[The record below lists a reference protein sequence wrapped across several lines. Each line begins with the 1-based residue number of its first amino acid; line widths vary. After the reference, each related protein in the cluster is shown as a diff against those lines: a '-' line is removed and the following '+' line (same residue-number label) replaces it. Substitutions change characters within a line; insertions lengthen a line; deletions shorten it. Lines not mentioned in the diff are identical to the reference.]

1 MTATETAAA
10 LHAGQTTARAVIQS
24 TLSRIAQN
32 NPAIQAFTAT
42 TPIRALSEAARI
54 DSLLQAGRSPGPLAG
69 VPYAVKNLF
78 DIEGL
83 TTLAGSRILS
93 ENPPAPADAFAIK
106 RLQQAGAILVGA
118 LNMEEFAYGFLTD
131 NAHHGRTLNPH
142 DAARTAGGSSGGSGA
157 AVAAGLVPLALGS
170 DTNGS
175 IRIPAA
181 FCGVFGLK
189 PTYGRLSRAGIVP
202 FVPSFDHIGPL
213 ARTTADIATAYDAL
227 QGPDP
232 NDPVQS
238 NRPIELATPT
248 LNGGHADLRIATADG
263 YFATGMTPPVARAVA
278 LAAAALGTTAKV
290 TIPAPEAARAAAYV
304 ITSIEAASLQRENL
318 RTRPQDFD
326 PATRDRFLA
335 GFLLPA
341 DWYIRAQRFRSWFRQ
356 AMHELF
362 HQVDVIIAPTAPF
375 EAPRFTDQTLQVDG
389 QTIPVRPT
397 IGRFTQPLS
406 LIGLPILAV
415 PIHIPGALPVG
426 VQLIGPPW
434 SEPTLLRV
442 ARTLETCFPAPFQGG
457 AEPAKVPR
465 TCSVGGMPAEGGG
478 G

>member
-1 MTATETAAA
+1 MTAPRSATETAAA
-10 LHAGQTTARAVIQS
+10 LHAGQTTAQATTQA
-24 TLSRIAQN
+24 TLNNIAQN
-32 NPAIQAFTAT
+32 DPTIQAFTAT
-42 TPIRALSEAARI
+42 TPTRAQEEATRI
-54 DSLLQAGRSPGPLAG
+54 DALLAAGQSPGPLAG
-69 VPYAVKNLF
+69 APYAVKNLF
-78 DIEGL
+78 DIESL
-83 TTLAGSRILS
+83 TTLAGSRILAG
-93 ENPPAPADAFAIK
+93 NPPAPTDAFAIA
-106 RLQQAGAILVGA
+106 RLHQAGAILVGA

-142 DAARTAGGSSGGSGA
+142 DPARTAGGSSGGAGA

-213 ARTTADIATAYDAL
+213 ARTTADIAAAYDAL

-238 NRPIELATPT
+238 NRPIEPATPT
-248 LNGGHADLRIATADG
+248 LHDGHANLRIATADG
-263 YFATGMTPPVARAVA
+263 YFASGMTQPVAQAVA
-278 LAAAALGTTAKV
+278 LAAAALGATGQV

-341 DWYIRAQRFRSWFRQ
+341 DWYIRAQRFRTWFRG
-356 AMHELF
+356 AMHEIF
-362 HQVDVIIAPTAPF
+362 QHVDVIIAPTAPF
-375 EAPRFTDQTLQVDG
+375 EAPRFTDQTLEVDG
-389 QTIPVRPT
+389 QTVPVRTT

-415 PIHIPGALPVG
+415 PIHIPGHLPVG
-426 VQLIGPPW
+426 IQLIGPPW

-442 ARTLETCFPAPFQGG
+442 SRTLEASFPAPNLKG
-457 AEPAKVPR
+457 PR
-465 TCSVGGMPAEGGG
+465 EE
-478 G
+478 

>member
-1 MTATETAAA
+1 MTDFLQYLLSVGRLFIKTSTHPRAY
-10 LHAGQTTARAVIQS
+10 GNFARLLGKYVRDEHVIPMEEAIRKLTSLPAS
-24 TLSRIAQN
+24 TLRIKE
-32 NPAIQAFTAT
+32 
-42 TPIRALSEAARI
+42 RG
-54 DSLLQAGRSPGPLAG
+54 SLE
-69 VPYAVKNLF
+69 K
-78 DIEGL
+78 
-83 TTLAGSRILS
+83 
-93 ENPPAPADAFAIK
+93 
-106 RLQQAGAILVGA
+106 
-118 LNMEEFAYGFLTD
+118 
-131 NAHHGRTLNPH
+131 
-142 DAARTAGGSSGGSGA
+142 
-157 AVAAGLVPLALGS
+157 
-170 DTNGS
+170 
-175 IRIPAA
+175 
-181 FCGVFGLK
+181 
-189 PTYGRLSRAGIVP
+189 
-202 FVPSFDHIGPL
+202 
-213 ARTTADIATAYDAL
+213 
-227 QGPDP
+227 
-232 NDPVQS
+232 
-238 NRPIELATPT
+238 
-248 LNGGHADLRIATADG
+248 G
-263 YFATGMTPPVARAVA
+263 YFADVVVFDPKTIGDRSTYEKPHQYATGMTPPGARAVA
-278 LAAAALGTTAKV
+278 RAATALGTTTKV